1 MTNAL
6 EQNIIKFIAEN
17 KLINSDDKL
26 LIALSGGA
34 DSVLALSFFDKYR
47 RKYKI
52 QICALHINHS
62 LRGSESDSDE
72 EFCRMLC
79 NNINIEFY
87 SEKIDVSAFAKSEK
101 LSIEEAA
108 RNIRYEKLSD
118 YLIISKSNMI
128 VTAHNLDDNTETV
141 LLNLFRGTGLKGL
154 SGIPIKRDNIIRPFL
169 SVSKIDIVK
178 FLNNEGIEFRIDS
191 TNNENNFK
199 RNYLRNEI
207 IPKIKEQI
215 NQGVDQNILKL
226 SQIIRN
232 SNLIINDLVTENISK
247 FITYT
252 ESEVKISKEIKIVV
266 PQLIGEIIKRSIE
279 EKFSVNIDYDDFISI
294 QNLIE
299 LQVGSKIDLS
309 QNLEA
314 ISEREHL
321 IIKMKE
327 TVTNKISEEKL
338 YFNSEVTISNKII
351 GCAEVDLNEVQHSEK
366 ADLEFIDV
374 ENLVEPLIVRKWRAS
389 DRFSPLGLNGT
400 KKVSDFLTEQ
410 KVLNISRKEQLVL
423 LNGEKIVWVVGYRID
438 ESIKISKKTEK
449 VIKLWVK

>member
-72 EFCRMLC
+72 VFCRMLC

-279 EKFSVNIDYDDFISI
+279 EKFSVNIDYDDFINI

-410 KVLNISRKEQLVL
+410 KVLNISRKEQLVI

>member
-72 EFCRMLC
+72 VFCRMLC

-279 EKFSVNIDYDDFISI
+279 EKFSVNIDYDDFINI

>member
-17 KLINSDDKL
+17 KLINSGDKL
-26 LIALSGGA
+26 LISLSGGA

-87 SEKIDVSAFAKSEK
+87 SEKIDVSAFAKREK

-118 YLIISKSNMI
+118 YLKISKSNKI

-215 NQGVDQNILKL
+215 NQGVDQNVLKL
-226 SQIIRN
+226 SQIVRN
-232 SNLIINDLVTENISK
+232 SNLIINNLVTENISK

-252 ESEVKISKEIKIVV
+252 KSEVKISKEIKIAV
-266 PQLIGEIIKRSIE
+266 PQLIGEVIKLSIE
-279 EKFSVNIDYDDFISI
+279 EKFSVNIDYEDFISI
-294 QNLIE
+294 QNLFE

-314 ISEREHL
+314 ISEREYL
-321 IIKMKE
+321 IIKKKE
-327 TVTNKISEEKL
+327 IVIDEVSEVQL
-338 YFNSEVTISNKII
+338 YFNSEITFGSKII
-351 GCAEVDLNEVQHSEK
+351 GCAEVDLNKVQHSEK
-366 ADLEFIDV
+366 ADLEFIDA

-389 DRFSPLGLNGT
+389 DRFNPLGLNGT

-410 KVLNISRKEQLVL
+410 KVPNIQRKEQLVL
-423 LNGEKIVWVVGYRID
+423 LNDEKIVWIVSHRID

>member
-1 MTNAL
+1 MTSAL

-17 KLINSDDKL
+17 KLINSGDKL

-62 LRGSESDSDE
+62 LRDSESDSDE
-72 EFCRMLC
+72 EFCRLFC

-87 SEKIDVSAFAKSEK
+87 SEKIDVSAFAKREK

-118 YLIISKSNMI
+118 YLKISNSNKI

-154 SGIPIKRDNIIRPFL
+154 SGIPIKRDNIIRPLL
-169 SVSKIDIVK
+169 SISKIEIVK
-178 FLNNEGIEFRIDS
+178 HLNDEKIEFRIDS
-191 TNNENNFK
+191 TNKENDFK

-215 NQGVDQNILKL
+215 NQGVDQNVLKL

-232 SNLIINDLVTENISK
+232 SNLIINNLVTENISK

-252 ESEVKISKEIKIVV
+252 KSEVKISKEIKIAV
-266 PQLIGEIIKRSIE
+266 PQLIGEVIKLSIE

-294 QNLIE
+294 QNLFE

-327 TVTNKISEEKL
+327 TVTNKISEVKL

-351 GCAEVDLNEVQHSEK
+351 GCAEVDLNEVQYSEK
-366 ADLEFIDV
+366 ADLEFIDA

-423 LNGEKIVWVVGYRID
+423 LNDEKIVWVVGHRID

-449 VIKLWVK
+449 IIKLWVK

>member
-17 KLINSDDKL
+17 KLINSGDKL
-26 LIALSGGA
+26 LISLSGGA

-72 EFCRMLC
+72 KFCQMLC
-79 NNINIEFY
+79 NHINIEFY
-87 SEKIDVSAFAKSEK
+87 SEKIDVSAFAKKEK

-118 YLIISKSNMI
+118 YLKISKSNKI

-215 NQGVDQNILKL
+215 NQGVDQNVLKL
-226 SQIIRN
+226 SQIVRN
-232 SNLIINDLVTENISK
+232 SNLIINNLVTENISK

-252 ESEVKISKEIKIVV
+252 KSEVKISKEIKIAV
-266 PQLIGEIIKRSIE
+266 PQLIGEVIKLSIE

-294 QNLIE
+294 QNLFE

-327 TVTNKISEEKL
+327 TVTNKISEVKL

-351 GCAEVDLNEVQHSEK
+351 GCAEVDLNEVQYSEK
-366 ADLEFIDV
+366 ADLEFIDA

-423 LNGEKIVWVVGYRID
+423 LNDEKIVWVVGHRID

-449 VIKLWVK
+449 IIKLWVK